1 VVDISR
7 PGVHK
12 FVLLNVDGDQI
23 GRAKEIVEKGEA
35 PGWPMPVILSVGGK
49 TKKESAMDAVRNVG
63 AWGLDVDTDADV
75 DVVEFVKAIKA

>member
-1 VVDISR
+1 
-7 PGVHK
+7 VHK

-49 TKKESAMDAVRNVG
+49 TKESAMDAVRNVG